1 MIENPFSVVN
11 CLFTFL
17 LFTQLHSYGNFPESR
32 GICREKLR
40 HRDLESEN
48 YVRHMERNIIGM
60 EFHLKLRMKVS
71 NLAR

>member
-1 MIENPFSVVN
+1 MEIFQNLEASA
-11 CLFTFL
+11 
-17 LFTQLHSYGNFPESR
+17 G
-32 GICREKLR
+32 EKLR

-71 NLAR
+71 HLAR